1 MIMNEANEYNDRR
14 NDDFSNDHD
23 FLRFIQDC
31 KEDDLSEMLSQRVV
45 PSFLHSL
52 RRHNIDKFSE
62 YAVRIWTVD
71 MLLDGLKPTTVRR
84 YTGALHTLFLQWLET
99 EGRSLKEDFIF
110 TIPLSGLA
118 GEDNGSKLATVE
130 KNLEKVEVLGRIKVQ
145 PDTDAYLYNRAFQYL
160 LFNPE
165 ASLQDLVALK
175 FSDSIPDS
183 AHIEDIV
190 LSMKKAPQA
199 KYVFPFQQ
207 GKKREP
213 AIVKNLLSEL
223 HTMARRVGLT
233 FGSSFSRD
241 SITAIWIAAA
251 VKEGIPYS
259 EITGVIK
266 KLPQEYAFLSLISP
280 VQLTEQRKTE
290 ILNDVA
296 DYITDKTPG
305 WFVLRLR
312 LGVEPQ
318 DIKDRLED
326 RESPLRRMIQYYYP
340 QRTLKKMEN
349 KKMVSYKK
357 PYIPGI
363 LFFRLPYDRVA
374 PLIAAVGD
382 LAWCYRTSNNV
393 SSPYSVI
400 PKEEMRIFQRCVGEF
415 TDDIEM
421 DIVTMLPPLA
431 EGDEVV
437 IEDGSP
443 LDGQHATVRK
453 IRSIDGTLTYTLKLS
468 DTEFLRW
475 KEVSLPASHLSKVE
489 AK

>member
-1 MIMNEANEYNDRR
+1 MNELEPHID
-14 NDDFSNDHD
+14 SNDGQKYSED
-23 FLRFIQDC
+23 FLSFVQSCDS
-31 KEDDLSEMLSQRVV
+31 DYLSEMLEQRVI
-45 PSFLHSL
+45 PSFRHSMSL
-52 RRHNIDKFSE
+52 HNIRNFSE
-62 YAVRIWTVD
+62 DAIRIWTVD
-71 MLLDGLKPTTVRR
+71 MLLDGLKPGTVRR
-84 YTGALHTLFLQWLET
+84 YTGALHTLYRQWMET
-99 EGRSLKEDFIF
+99 HAGDVQDLAF
-110 TIPLSGLA
+110 TIPLSEIA
-118 GEDNGSKLATVE
+118 SEDNALRLNAVDN
-130 KNLEKVEVLGRIKVQ
+130 NLKKVEVIGRIKVN
-145 PDTDAYLYNRAFQYL
+145 PGSDAYLYNRAFQYL
-160 LFNPE
+160 LFNPD
-165 ASLQDLVALK
+165 ASLQDVVRLK
-175 FSDSIPDS
+175 FTDDMPDS
-183 AHIEDIV
+183 AHIEDVV
-190 LSMKKAPQA
+190 LSMRKAPQA
-199 KYVFPFQQ
+199 KYVFPLQQ
-207 GKKREP
+207 GKRRDG
-213 AIVKNLLSEL
+213 AIIKDLLSEL
-223 HTMARRVGLT
+223 HTMARRIGLS

-251 VKEGIPYS
+251 IKEGIPYS
-259 EITGVIK
+259 EITGVIR

-280 VQLTEQRKTE
+280 AMISEERKTE

-312 LGVEPQ
+312 SGVEPE

-326 RESPLRRMIQYYYP
+326 LESPLRKMIQYYYP

-357 PYIPGI
+357 PFIPGI
-363 LFFRLPYDRVA
+363 LFFRLPYDRIA
-374 PLIAAVGD
+374 PLVAAVGD

-421 DIVTMLPPLA
+421 DIVTALPPLA

-437 IEDGSP
+437 IEDGSL
-443 LDGQHATVRK
+443 LDGQHAIVRK
-453 IRSIDGTLTYTLKLS
+453 IRSVDGSLTYILKLS

-475 KEVSLPASHLSKVE
+475 QEVSLPASHLSKVE